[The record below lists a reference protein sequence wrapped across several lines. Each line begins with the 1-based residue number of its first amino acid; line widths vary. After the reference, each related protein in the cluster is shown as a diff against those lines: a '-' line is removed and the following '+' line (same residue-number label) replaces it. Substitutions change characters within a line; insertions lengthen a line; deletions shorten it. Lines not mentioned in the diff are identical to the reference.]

1 MDPLSDILSLLK
13 PSSYGFRGLDASG
26 DWALAYAP
34 DEGIK
39 CFAITAGACWLV
51 MHHESAP
58 VRLEAGDFVLL
69 PGGGGFRLCSAL
81 DVVPI
86 DAFRFFPNAPAG
98 EIAVLHGGGGGG
110 CVGVGGYFTFVG
122 MNAEMLLGMLPPIV
136 HIADQANKDGLRM
149 SIERLMNELRA
160 PRPGSSLLGE
170 HLTQAL
176 LIEALRLHLEEP
188 SARTPGW
195 LFALADR
202 QMNAVLAAMHADPS
216 RKWTLAALAQVA
228 GMSRSS
234 FAVRFKDSV
243 GEPAM
248 DYLTRWRMMLA
259 ANRLADEGMTIS
271 LVAPTVGYESESAF
285 GAAFKRTFGYSP
297 KQYVKGAAR

>member
-13 PSSYGFRGLDASG
+13 PTSYGFRGLDASG
-26 DWALAYAP
+26 DWALAYAA

-51 MHHESAP
+51 MDHDAAP
-58 VRLEAGDFVLL
+58 LRLEAGDFVLL
-69 PGGGGFRLCSAL
+69 PGGPGFRLCSGL
-81 DVVPI
+81 DVAPI
-86 DAFRFFPNAPAG
+86 DAFSFFPNVSAG
-98 EIAVLHGGGGGG
+98 EIALLNGGGGE
-110 CVGVGGYFTFVG
+110 CVGVGGYFAFEG
-122 MNAEMLLGMLPPIV
+122 MNAEMLLAMLPPIV
-136 HIADQANKDGLRM
+136 HIADQANKDELRM
-149 SIERLMNELRA
+149 SIERLMREMRS
-160 PRPGSSLLGE
+160 PRPGSALMGE

-188 SARTPGW
+188 STRTTGW

-202 QMNAVLAAMHADPS
+202 QMNAVLAAMHAEPA
-216 RKWTLAALAQVA
+216 RKWTLATLARVA

-259 ANRLADEGMTIS
+259 ADRLANQAMPIS
-271 LVAPTVGYESESAF
+271 IVAPTVGYESESAF
-285 GAAFKRTFGYSP
+285 GAAFKRTFGHSP
-297 KQYVKGAAR
+297 KQYTKGAGR